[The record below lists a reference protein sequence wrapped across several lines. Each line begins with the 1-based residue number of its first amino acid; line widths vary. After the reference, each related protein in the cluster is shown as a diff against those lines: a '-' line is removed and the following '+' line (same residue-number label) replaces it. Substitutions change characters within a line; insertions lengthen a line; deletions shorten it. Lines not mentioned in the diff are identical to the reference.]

1 MLLLLFYLLL
11 LLLLSCVLSL
21 CFEYLSSGDRVV
33 VVIVLSVM
41 SMNSSPP
48 DPITS
53 GMGVVLWEQVKLFLC
68 KQKTAKKIQHVL
80 VLIVIKPALQLS
92 L

>member
-1 MLLLLFYLLL
+1 MVVIVLFLLLS
-11 LLLLSCVLSL
+11 LLSCVLSL
-21 CFEYLSSGDRVV
+21 CFESLSSGDSVV

-53 GMGVVLWEQVKLFLC
+53 GMGVVL
-68 KQKTAKKIQHVL
+68 
-80 VLIVIKPALQLS
+80 
-92 L
+92 